1 MVKIA
6 RCPECAGVMKYIPD
20 TKSMVCKSCG
30 LSLTRGEL
38 DSYWKK
44 IKDQNVSDDD
54 DFQRRKS
61 RRKEWLDWYSKSK
74 SEKERY

>member
-30 LSLTRGEL
+30 LSLTRAEL

-44 IKDQNVSDDD
+44 IKDQNVSDGD
-54 DFQRRKS
+54 DFQRQKS

>member
-1 MVKIA
+1 
-6 RCPECAGVMKYIPD
+6 
-20 TKSMVCKSCG
+20 MVCKSCG

-54 DFQRRKS
+54 DFQRKKS